1 MSEMANTIKMG
12 KYGDIP
18 YIKLTGRIISVDSRK
33 FKRKM
38 ESLFLKK
45 KNDRIIVNL
54 SETEFL
60 DSYGLGVIVYY
71 HTCMQKAGR
80 ELIILNKNPNPQAYI
95 TRLLELTRLVNV
107 FKVISHSSQM

>member
-1 MSEMANTIKMG
+1 MRSGIKMS
-12 KYGDIP
+12 KYGEIP
-18 YIKLTGRIISVDSRK
+18 VIKLSGRIIAVESRK

-45 KNDRIIVNL
+45 SVDRIIVDI

-80 ELIILNKNPNPQAYI
+80 ELILLNKNPNPNAYI
-95 TRLLELTRLVNV
+95 TRLFDLTRLVNV
-107 FKVISHSSQM
+107 FKVVTYLQDIR

>member
-1 MSEMANTIKMG
+1 MANTIRMG
-12 KYGDIP
+12 KFGEIP
-18 YIKLTGRIISVDSRK
+18 FIKLSGRIIAVDSRK

-80 ELIILNKNPNPQAYI
+80 ELILLNKNPNPQAYI
-95 TRLLELTRLVNV
+95 TRLFELTRLETV
-107 FKVISHSSQM
+107 FKVVTHLSQMK